1 MLKDKSNASLNS
13 ITSVQQANG
22 ALFDDVIDV
31 LQNGATNVDA
41 VSISDIQ
48 FTMMLKT
55 LLEL

>member
-1 MLKDKSNASLNS
+1 MQKDKSNASLNS

-41 VSISDIQ
+41 LVFPTYSIR
-48 FTMMLKT
+48 
-55 LLEL
+55 